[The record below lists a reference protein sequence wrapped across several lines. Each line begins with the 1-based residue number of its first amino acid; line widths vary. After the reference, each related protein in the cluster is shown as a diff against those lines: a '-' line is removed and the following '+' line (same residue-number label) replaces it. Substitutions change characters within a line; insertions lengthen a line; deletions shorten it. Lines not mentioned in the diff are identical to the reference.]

1 MDQLSSVRKN
11 SQDFDKALQRAAD
24 KLRGRHPTATRG
36 AGDQIDDQVIDSL
49 RTEAPANLGAA
60 ESRQR
65 NVMEAIILADLRPA
79 RLIEMDQ
86 IVMDGVYDRD
96 DLITGA
102 NKTLLEEAARQVG
115 RVDLLNHQSLSFA
128 GTGWLIDKDIV
139 ITNRHVAEAFA
150 RDDGLGGFELLTG
163 AFGDPI
169 EPRLDFNRQ
178 RNSDALPRR
187 RAEVT
192 EILYMAPRR
201 GPDIALLRVIPP
213 DGMTPLDLDTATIND
228 RRPVAAIGYPA
239 FDPRNDEDLMA
250 DIFGTEFDVKRFSPG
265 LVTMTDRARGEI
277 LTDYSSLGGNSGS
290 AVIDLQTRK
299 VVGLHFAGVFR
310 QSNYAVTADLVDAA
324 RRGLRSVVPGTAI
337 PPAPPTEATPPAR
350 LAGRDGYVST
360 FLGDDALAVPLPCLG
375 ARADDV
381 APVSDADDDVLRY
394 RHFSVIQSKS
404 RRLPMLTAV
413 NIDGAKSFI
422 LKRRGSWNTDGR
434 LAEEHQAD
442 NTLYHNNPLDRGHMV
457 RRRDP
462 GWGETEAEA
471 QEGERDTF
479 HYTNCAPQHG
489 NLNQKDWLGLEDYIL
504 EATATRGFRASV
516 FTGPVFSDDDRNLKH
531 QPGAEDI
538 RIPESFWKIAVMV
551 NDDTGGLSATGY
563 VLTQGDMIR
572 AITEAAILFGEYKTF
587 QVPIRFIEAVTGF
600 DFGSLRG
607 HDPLNDR
614 SESVVGDGVLPVDGP
629 DSLTL

>member
-1 MDQLSSVRKN
+1 MDQLRSVREN
-11 SQDFDKALQRAAD
+11 SDQFDAAVQRAAD
-24 KLRGRHPTATRG
+24 RLHRLTATRTRG
-36 AGDQIDDQVIDSL
+36 AAEGPTDEAIDSL
-49 RTEAPANLGAA
+49 RTESTAGLAPAVFH
-60 ESRQR
+60 QR
-65 NVMEAIILADLRPA
+65 RVMEAIILADLRPA
-79 RLIEMDQ
+79 RFIEMDR
-86 IVMDGVYDRD
+86 IVMDGVYDHD
-96 DLITGA
+96 DLVDA
-102 NKTLLEEAARQVG
+102 NKAQIEAAARQVG

-128 GTGWLIDKDIV
+128 GTGWLIDRDIV
-139 ITNRHVAEAFA
+139 ITNRHVAEVFA
-150 RDDGLGGFELLTG
+150 RPDGMGGFELLTG

-192 EILYMAPRR
+192 EILYVAPRR
-201 GPDIALLRVIPP
+201 GPDIALLRVVPP
-213 DGMTPLDLDTATIND
+213 DGMTPLDLDTARIDD

-265 LVTMTDRARGEI
+265 LVTSTDRARGEI

-290 AVIDLQTRK
+290 AVIDLQTQK

-310 QSNYAVTADLVDAA
+310 QTNYAVTADLVDAA
-324 RRGLRSVVPGTAI
+324 RRGLQTIIPGTAI
-337 PPAPPTEATPPAR
+337 PPASPTEATPPER
-350 LAGRDGYVST
+350 LAGRDGYVDT
-360 FLGDDALAVPLPCLG
+360 FLGDGALTVPLPCLG

-413 NIDGAKSFI
+413 NIDGARAFA

-434 LAEEHQAD
+434 LSEAHQAD
-442 NTLYHNNPLDRGHMV
+442 NSLYHNNPLDRGHMV

-462 GWGETEAEA
+462 GWGETEDEA

-479 HYTNCAPQHG
+479 HYTNCAPQHAD
-489 NLNQKDWLGLEDYIL
+489 LNQKDWLGLEDYIL

-516 FTGPVFSDDDRNLKH
+516 FTGPVFRDDDRTLTH

-538 RIPESFWKIAVMV
+538 PIPASFWKVAVMV
-551 NDDTGGLSATGY
+551 NDDTGALSATGY
-563 VLTQGDMIR
+563 VLTQSEMIR
-572 AITEAAILFGEYKTF
+572 AITEAAVLFGAYKTY
-587 QVPIRFIEAVTGF
+587 QVPIRTIEAVTGF
-600 DFGSLRG
+600 DFGALRD
-607 HDPLNDR
+607 HDPLQARN
-614 SESVVGDGVLPVDGP
+614 ESVLGDGLVQIDGP
-629 DSLTL
+629 DSLRL